1 MTIETFEN
9 VMYSGCGEENRYAP
23 NNNSATSSYTM
34 ILMETV
40 ILMGNCLEMFK
51 WAPNIVVSCIGKPIR
66 LMVYKRVIYYW
77 NSHLDAIKQAFTIF
91 SLLNK
96 ISEYII

>member
-51 WAPNIVVSCIGKPIR
+51 
-66 LMVYKRVIYYW
+66 
-77 NSHLDAIKQAFTIF
+77 
-91 SLLNK
+91 
-96 ISEYII
+96 